1 MVSANGLTAVD
12 VLQIVDIR
20 TKIVSVSSFAIGTAY
35 AVAHRHAFAP
45 AAFALML
52 GATLCVDMGTTAFN
66 SYYDFLHGVDTRD
79 TDVERWKALV
89 QRGVAPGVAR
99 AIAWTM
105 FALAAVLG
113 IALGALVDWK
123 VVGVGAAC
131 MAVGLLYS
139 AGPLAIARLP
149 VGEAFAGGLLGLV
162 LIAVSAYMQGLPPT
176 PDIAWLGLP
185 SSMLIATILSVN
197 NACDRMGDAR
207 AGRRTL
213 GIILGPEGAARAIVL
228 QAVVTLALV
237 AGPDPGGRAA
247 ARGGRAARRRRRV
260 RRAHARADA
269 SARLF
274 GCEQGGRHGRY
285 LRRIR
290 RVHTRDPC
298 RHRDERVG
306 LAVTG
311 WHMTRFGL
319 ATALACVAAGSP
331 LAYYEVSLEYEETPA
346 VAARFPDPPSP
357 LTTPGFKAKR
367 VDFTSQ
373 PEIAKFLD
381 ELAKRTSDMRV
392 LVAGRSIEDR
402 PIPLVVL
409 ARPPA
414 ASGAA
419 LAANGKP
426 TVLVIAQQHG
436 NEPAGGEAA
445 LVLAQQLA
453 GERRDCPRQDQRPDR
468 AAGESRRRVPLAP
481 RARQRRRR
489 QPRPPAAVL
498 ARGPHARTHLRRI

>member
-1 MVSANGLTAVD
+1 MRLPAQRLALGRLRKWYAQRTPVAAMVSANRLTAVD

-176 PDIAWLGLP
+176 PGVAWLGLP

-213 GIILGPEGAARAIVL
+213 GIILGPAGAARAIVL
-228 QAVVTLALV
+228 QAVVTLAL
-237 AGPDPGGRAA
+237 
-247 ARGGRAARRRRRV
+247 
-260 RRAHARADA
+260 
-269 SARLF
+269 
-274 GCEQGGRHGRY
+274 
-285 LRRIR
+285 
-290 RVHTRDPC
+290 
-298 RHRDERVG
+298 
-306 LAVTG
+306 
-311 WHMTRFGL
+311 
-319 ATALACVAAGSP
+319 ALALIPAGVLPRVAVVP
-331 LAYYEVSLEYEETPA
+331 LVA
-346 VAARFPDPPSP
+346 VAAF
-357 LTTPGFKAKR
+357 GA
-367 VDFTSQ
+367 
-373 PEIAKFLD
+373 
-381 ELAKRTSDMRV
+381 RT
-392 LVAGRSIEDR
+392 
-402 PIPLVVL
+402 L
-409 ARPPA
+409 ARMHRRGYSA
-414 ASGAA
+414 ASKAA
-419 LAANGKP
+419 AMADISAVFVAYTLA
-426 TVLVIAQQHG
+426 I
-436 NEPAGGEAA
+436 
-445 LVLAQQLA
+445 LA
-453 GERRDCPRQDQRPDR
+453 GIAMSAWGWP
-468 AAGESRRRVPLAP
+468 
-481 RARQRRRR
+481 
-489 QPRPPAAVL
+489 
-498 ARGPHARTHLRRI
+498 